1 MHDSGR
7 YMVAMAVSG
16 AYVGRVEGRV
26 RPKTG
31 EIEVRIKTPDT
42 EAGRKGIDKMVE
54 MTRKILTRKTKKK
67 VRENLHM
74 VAGYGLCLADGGL
87 VAAESIRDLI
97 AAAACVADGRI
108 AEIKTQ
114 KTGGK
119 RVNEY

>member
-1 MHDSGR
+1 MHDSGQ

-16 AYVGRVEGRV
+16 AYSKRVTGRV
-26 RPKTG
+26 RPGTG

-67 VRENLHM
+67 VRENLLM
-74 VAGYGLCLADGGL
+74 VAGYGLCLVDGGL

-97 AAAACVADGRI
+97 AAAECI
-108 AEIKTQ
+108 AESKIASIKEERRRE
-114 KTGGK
+114 KAK
-119 RVNEY
+119 